1 MIDFIN
7 PTRKN
12 WSKISKRP
20 ELDLEKIKP
29 LVEKVFKDVKKYGD
43 KSLLKYS
50 KEFDKTIIKSIKVK
64 RKDILNSE
72 NKVSK
77 KLK

>member
-43 KSLLKYS
+43 KSS
-50 KEFDKTIIKSIKVK
+50 CHD
-64 RKDILNSE
+64 
-72 NKVSK
+72 
-77 KLK
+77 